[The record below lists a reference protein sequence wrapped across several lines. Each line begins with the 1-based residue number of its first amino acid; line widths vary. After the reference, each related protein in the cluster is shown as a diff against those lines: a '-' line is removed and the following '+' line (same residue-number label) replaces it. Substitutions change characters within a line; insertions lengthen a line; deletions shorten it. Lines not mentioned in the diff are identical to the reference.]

1 MRPEANV
8 EAVIEAGRVILPQK
22 SPKNLKEAAAASKK
36 LRRHSVCTDSE
47 QFWAIWK
54 LKFPMPHMMEFDYFN
69 V

>member
-1 MRPEANV
+1 MRPEANI

-22 SPKNLKEAAAASKK
+22 SPKNLKEAATASKK
-36 LRRHSVCTDSE
+36 LLGHSVCTDSE

>member
-1 MRPEANV
+1 MRPEANI

-36 LRRHSVCTDSE
+36 LRRLTIWTDT
-47 QFWAIWK
+47 QPFWAIWK